1 VRPTPNTSSSTP
13 AAPPR
18 SRSTSARAA
27 GYVADAIRIT
37 REVDAGNVAYIHTDQ
52 LGQPH
57 KLTDASKAVVW
68 DRVARP
74 FGATAAE
81 TGTTAVALRFPGQ
94 WADAESGYHY
104 NYFRDYDPSIGRYLQ
119 SDPIGIE
126 GGRNTYGYVGAN
138 PQNLIDP
145 HGLSGSS
152 LDERWP
158 RPLRGPGAAAMPG
171 TPENDELRR
180 NTGNAILWCVRQ
192 VQQAADTL
200 QDLIHMATS
209 GGKEHTKGQRPS
221 TREKH
226 EKGKSAKDK
235 SRGGEKADEERRP
248 NRKRPVDWKGPWP
261 QKR

>member
-1 VRPTPNTSSSTP
+1 MVVADAIYLVPTP
-13 AAPPR
+13 APP
-18 SRSTSARAA
+18 SVADSFAWTPDIPATAAYQVYARWTA
-27 GYVADAIRIT
+27 GPDRASNAKYLVEHAGGTAEVAVNQRQGGGIWSLLGTFTMPSGTGNRIILTDDGADGTLVADAIRIT

-145 HGLSGSS
+145 HPSS
-152 LDERWP
+152 P
-158 RPLRGPGAAAMPG
+158 
-171 TPENDELRR
+171 
-180 NTGNAILWCVRQ
+180 
-192 VQQAADTL
+192 
-200 QDLIHMATS
+200 TS
-209 GGKEHTKGQRPS
+209 G
-221 TREKH
+221 
-226 EKGKSAKDK
+226 
-235 SRGGEKADEERRP
+235 RRC
-248 NRKRPVDWKGPWP
+248 
-261 QKR
+261 